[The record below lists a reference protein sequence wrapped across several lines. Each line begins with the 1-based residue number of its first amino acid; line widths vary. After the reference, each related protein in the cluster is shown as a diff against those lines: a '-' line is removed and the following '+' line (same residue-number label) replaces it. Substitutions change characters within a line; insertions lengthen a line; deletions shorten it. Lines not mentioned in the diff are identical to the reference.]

1 MPVLKVTAN
10 FEVEEAKTVELMKE
24 LAASIASVME
34 KPVEYYMTGWE
45 KQTIV
50 LGLTTDPAVFV
61 AFHSMSKINPELNKQ
76 YSALICSF
84 FEEKLN
90 VSKARIFIN
99 FVGVKGANWGYNG
112 GTFIHLD

>member
-10 FEVEEAKTVELMKE
+10 FEVEEARSVELMKE

-50 LGLTTDPAVFV
+50 LGLTTEPALFV
-61 AFHSMSKINPELNKQ
+61 AFHSMSKINPELNQQ
-76 YSALICSF
+76 Y
-84 FEEKLN
+84 
-90 VSKARIFIN
+90 R
-99 FVGVKGANWGYNG
+99 FV
-112 GTFIHLD
+112 FSLFSIIL